1 MKLIYKGKFSG
12 DIDELPQKEHP
23 EGAQKFK
30 EPQSPKKLALIA
42 NGIATVICVAFM
54 AWVIIATKGII
65 PMSKYVVQELL
76 ACVTSMLVIF
86 PHELLHAVC
95 FKDEVYLY
103 TDFKRGMAFVMGLEV
118 MSKSRFV
125 ILSLFPNLVFGV
137 LPFVLWLIFPK
148 IVFLGFFGALCLSQG
163 AGDYMN
169 VYNCLTQ
176 VPKGAK
182 VYMSGYHSYWFKEN

>member
-12 DIDELPQKEHP
+12 NMEELPQKEHP
-23 EGAQKFK
+23 AGAQKFK
-30 EPQSPKKLALIA
+30 EPEDPKKMALIA
-42 NGIATVICVAFM
+42 NGLAIVICVVFM
-54 AWVIIATKGII
+54 AWVIFAIKDTILMPKNII
-65 PMSKYVVQELL
+65 QELL
-76 ACVTSMLVIF
+76 ACVASLVIVF

-118 MSKSRFV
+118 MSKTRFV
-125 ILSLFPNLVFGV
+125 FLSLLPNLVFGV
-137 LPFVLWLIFPK
+137 LPFLLWLIFPNA
-148 IVFLGFFGALCLSQG
+148 VFLGFFGAICLSQG

-169 VYNCLTQ
+169 VFNCLTQ
-176 VPKGAK
+176 VPKGGK